1 MKELKYK
8 HLDETIYTEKLTNG
22 LTVFLLPRPE
32 MSKVYGFFSTNYGSI
47 DQTFVPLGK
56 DEFVTVPE
64 GVAHF
69 LEHKLF
75 EKKDGDVFTDF
86 SAQGASAN
94 AFTSNTQTAY
104 MFTATERIEE
114 NIETLIDFVQEPY
127 FTDESVEREKGIIGQ
142 EIQMYMDQPDHRMYM
157 NMLQAMFKN
166 HPVRQEVLGTKES
179 VYSITKEDL
188 YTCYQTF
195 YHPENMT
202 LFIAGNIDVPK
213 TMKLIKDNQT
223 AKSFMTIDKIKR
235 FMPNEPK
242 TVATHKQSIQMNVAT
257 PKVMV
262 GMKEYAH
269 ELEKEELL
277 KRSVLQG
284 MLLEHFFSSSGEFY
298 EELYD
303 SGLIDNSFFLQTS
316 VEKDHGYSIIGGN
329 TSEPEKL
336 AQQVID
342 LLKTTNSYQ
351 LTDEAF
357 ERMKRKSIGQ
367 VLHSMNSL
375 EYITQEYIHHNRLGF
390 DFFEL
395 IPFIQSLKLE
405 DATSFLE
412 NWISE
417 DRIVISEVLP
427 LEA

>member
-1 MKELKYK
+1 
-8 HLDETIYTEKLTNG
+8 
-22 LTVFLLPRPE
+22 
-32 MSKVYGFFSTNYGSI
+32 
-47 DQTFVPLGK
+47 
-56 DEFVTVPE
+56 EFVTVPE

-75 EKKDGDVFTDF
+75 EKKDRDVFTDF

-127 FTDESVEREKGIIGQ
+127 FTEESVEKEKGIIGQ
-142 EIQMYMDQPDHRMYM
+142 EIQMYMDQPDHRIYM

-223 AKSFMTIDKIKR
+223 AKSFMTIDEIKR
-235 FMPNEPK
+235 CMPNEPK
-242 TVATHKQSIQMNVAT
+242 TVATRKQSIKMNVVT

-262 GMKEYAH
+262 G
-269 ELEKEELL
+269 
-277 KRSVLQG
+277 
-284 MLLEHFFSSSGEFY
+284 
-298 EELYD
+298 
-303 SGLIDNSFFLQTS
+303 
-316 VEKDHGYSIIGGN
+316 
-329 TSEPEKL
+329 
-336 AQQVID
+336 
-342 LLKTTNSYQ
+342 
-351 LTDEAF
+351 
-357 ERMKRKSIGQ
+357 
-367 VLHSMNSL
+367 
-375 EYITQEYIHHNRLGF
+375 
-390 DFFEL
+390 
-395 IPFIQSLKLE
+395 
-405 DATSFLE
+405 
-412 NWISE
+412 
-417 DRIVISEVLP
+417 
-427 LEA
+427 